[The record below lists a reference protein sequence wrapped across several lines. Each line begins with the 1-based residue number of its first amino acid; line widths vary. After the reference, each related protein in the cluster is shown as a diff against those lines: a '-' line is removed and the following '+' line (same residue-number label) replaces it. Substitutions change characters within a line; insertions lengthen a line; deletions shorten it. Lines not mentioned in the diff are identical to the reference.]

1 MSIRVFLADD
11 HGILRGG
18 LRALINL
25 QSDMEVVGEADNGLD
40 AEVGV
45 KTTEPD
51 VVLMDISMP
60 NGGGLAAI
68 AAVKQV
74 RPKTRIVVLT
84 VHDELGYVRA
94 AGQAGAVGYVVKSAV
109 DTELLA
115 AIRAVAQGRTFIDAS
130 LGLGFAQS
138 QMQPSSN
145 GAKGFT
151 NSQIAE
157 ELRLG
162 VKSVETYRARVM
174 DKLGL
179 ESRSALVRFALDCGV
194 LGGRDPV
201 PMTPS
206 AILAPA
212 PQSGAPES
220 RVLDQKTDHSERSVK
235 HENQ

>member
-1 MSIRVFLADD
+1 MKIRVFVADN

-25 QSDMEVVGEADNGLD
+25 QPDMEVVGEAANGPD
-40 AEVGV
+40 AEVGI
-45 KTTEPD
+45 KATEPD

-60 NGGGLAAI
+60 NGGGLATI

-74 RPKTRIVVLT
+74 RPKTRIIVLT

-115 AIRAVAQGRTFIDAS
+115 AIRAVAQGRTFMDAS
-130 LGLGFAQS
+130 LGLEFARNPTR
-138 QMQPSSN
+138 QPSAAAQ
-145 GAKGFT
+145 GDTGTAQLTARELEVMRRVAEGFT

-162 VKSVETYRARVM
+162 VKSVETYRSRVM
-174 DKLGL
+174 EKLGL
-179 ESRSALVRFALDCGV
+179 SSRSALVRFALDCGV
-194 LGGRDPV
+194 LRPG
-201 PMTPS
+201 
-206 AILAPA
+206 AQAP
-212 PQSGAPES
+212 
-220 RVLDQKTDHSERSVK
+220 
-235 HENQ
+235 